1 MVSHFGSFKKKS
13 VRLGCVLLNRG
24 FHTGADLRKEK
35 SIYSPV
41 SSCGRLL
48 SLLRFALSLS
58 PRSVVP
64 GPLSQGISWG
74 VPELWSPWAKELPPF
89 MRNNKAL
96 GVLPKD
102 QLLPLF
108 LSYSGQS
115 CLPGEPLSRREGTAR
130 WEMGRKGKPRMWL
143 TEANKK

>member
-48 SLLRFALSLS
+48 SLLCFVLSLS

-74 VPELWSPWAKELPPF
+74 CPRALVPT
-89 MRNNKAL
+89 
-96 GVLPKD
+96 G
-102 QLLPLF
+102 
-108 LSYSGQS
+108 
-115 CLPGEPLSRREGTAR
+115 
-130 WEMGRKGKPRMWL
+130 KGAATFYEK
-143 TEANKK
+143 